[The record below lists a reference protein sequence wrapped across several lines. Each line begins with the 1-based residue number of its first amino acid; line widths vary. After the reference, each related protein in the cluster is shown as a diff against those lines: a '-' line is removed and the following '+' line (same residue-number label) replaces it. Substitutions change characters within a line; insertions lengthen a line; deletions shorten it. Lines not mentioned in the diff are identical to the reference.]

1 MLSLWFGVKCFN
13 VGNKAYS
20 AVIIATLMLIL
31 APMIG
36 TKTASD
42 VGRGTVADILLE
54 SIWFYASVA
63 AIYTAILVISG
74 LTW

>member
-1 MLSLWFGVKCFN
+1 MNTTVN
-13 VGNKAYS
+13 II
-20 AVIIATLMLIL
+20 VILATLMLII

-42 VGRGTVADILLE
+42 VGRGTVTDILVVGV
-54 SIWFYASVA
+54 WGYALGAS
-63 AIYTAILVISG
+63 IYTAILVISG

>member
-1 MLSLWFGVKCFN
+1 MN
-13 VGNKAYS
+13 T
-20 AVIIATLMLIL
+20 AVNTIVILATLMLVI

-36 TKTASD
+36 AKMAYD
-42 VGRGTVADILLE
+42 VGRGAVTDILVE
-54 SIWFYASVA
+54 SAWFYASVA

>member
-1 MLSLWFGVKCFN
+1 MLMLEETGDYLMNTTVHI
-13 VGNKAYS
+13 

-31 APMIG
+31 APMAG
-36 TKTASD
+36 AKFAYD
-42 VGRGTVADILLE
+42 KDEGTVADILLE

-63 AIYTAILVISG
+63 AIYPAILVISG

>member
-31 APMIG
+31 APMAG
-36 TKTASD
+36 AKFAYD
-42 VGRGTVADILLE
+42 KDEGTVADILLE